1 MQHKI
6 MVAMARRIKN
16 RPSGK
21 SGSWIAIDSAYVV
34 ASLREELAK
43 LSEADALSA
52 LIQEPFVLNASQA
65 AQWLGKNGFI
75 DRPKRGSKSDGS
87 AVEAMKAA
95 LAEA

>member
-1 MQHKI
+1 MQKQI
-6 MVAMARRIKN
+6 MVAMARRIKS

-21 SGSWIAIDSAYVV
+21 SGSWVAEDSAHVV
-34 ASLREELAK
+34 ATLREELAK
-43 LSEADALSA
+43 LSETDAFQA
-52 LIQEPFVLNASQA
+52 LVKEPFVLNASQA